1 MCCPARA
8 PPRRQLARRQLRH
21 TLTPRKTAS
30 PDGPIAASPPSDAAL
45 TVLVAGDDQSNRKL
59 LSEVLSSRGHQVVDA
74 EDARSAWDVFGAS
87 PFRLVLLD
95 LALPKKGN
103 LDLCRR
109 IRQHAGGGDV
119 VVIILT
125 AEGDPDAILKTLEA
139 GADDYLTKPVDLPLF
154 NLRIA
159 VAERDLNRRTEHRV
173 ERQRIA
179 VQDEEIR
186 SLLANLDQV
195 IFSLDPRSGQLLRV
209 SPATLSLLGYSPE
222 EIIADESLWR
232 ALLYPPEVELRQEEL
247 SRRVG
252 QPVTHR
258 WQVSLLD
265 GSTRWVE
272 LSVKGTLDLSGVLVR
287 VDGRLSDVSEA
298 QRSREELSARNQ
310 ELMTL
315 YRISELTL
323 TASSPENA
331 YETILEELCK
341 ATGFPIAVIAQC
353 DVPRE
358 RLIVTAAWGLPPD
371 HDRLDMPIQDTL
383 AGEAFSSG
391 QPIAQFAAPAR
402 HEMED
407 DLLEGLGVQTYL
419 AFPMIVNQQVVGT
432 LIMAHTEA
440 SEHSQRMVRWASSLA
455 NGVAQFLDRVASQT
469 ALRASEQRYRSLTE
483 ELQQANQELE
493 RFAYSVS
500 HDLRAPLRTMQGF
513 AHALLQN
520 FGDSL
525 PEEAKDYAQRI
536 IASGRQSEVLIRD
549 LLAYSRLSFEELEV
563 QAVSLAKVVATAREQ
578 LDGVLDEAKVDL
590 SVEGGLPAVLG
601 QTTTLVQVVTNLIST
616 TRSSSSQ
623 KGSVPT
629 SAFGLRKENAGCAS
643 QCRTTGSE
651 FLPVKKSGSS
661 ACSSA

>member
-8 PPRRQLARRQLRH
+8 PPRRQHARRQLRH
-21 TLTPRKTAS
+21 TLTPRQTAP
-30 PDGPIAASPPSDAAL
+30 PDGPIATSPPSDTAL
-45 TVLVAGDDQSNRKL
+45 TVLLAGDDQSNRKL
-59 LSEVLSSRGHQVVDA
+59 LSEVLRSRGHQVSDA
-74 EDARSAWDVFGAS
+74 EDAPSAWDAFSGS
-87 PFRLVLLD
+87 PFPLVVLD
-95 LALPKKGN
+95 LALPETGN
-103 LDLCRR
+103 LDLCKR
-109 IRQHAGGGDV
+109 IRQHERGGDV
-119 VVIILT
+119 VVIIL
-125 AEGDPDAILKTLEA
+125 ADEGDPDVILKTLEA

-154 NLRIA
+154 KLRLA
-159 VAERDLNRRTEHRV
+159 VAERELNRRAEHRV
-173 ERQRIA
+173 ERQRVA
-179 VQDEEIR
+179 VQDEKVR

-195 IFSLDPRSGQLLRV
+195 IFSLDPRSGRLLWV
-209 SPATLSLLGYSPE
+209 SPGTHLLGYSPE
-222 EIIADESLWR
+222 ELIADESLWR

-252 QPVTHR
+252 EPVTHR

-272 LSVKGTLDLSGVLVR
+272 LSVKGTLDLNGVLVR

-298 QRSREELSARNQ
+298 QRSREELAARNK

-315 YRISELTL
+315 YRISEVTL
-323 TASSPENA
+323 TASSPERA
-331 YETILEELCK
+331 YENILEELCK

-371 HDRLDMPIQDTL
+371 HSRLDMPIHDTL
-383 AGEAFSSG
+383 AGKAFRSG
-391 QPIAQFAAPAR
+391 QPIAQFTAPTR

-407 DLLEGLGVQTYL
+407 DLLEGLGIQTYL

-432 LIMAHTEA
+432 LIMAHTKA
-440 SEHSQRMVRWASSLA
+440 SERPQRMVRWASSLA

-483 ELQQANQELE
+483 ELQRANQELE

-513 AHALLQN
+513 AHAMLQN

-525 PEEAKDYAQRI
+525 PGEARDYAQRI
-536 IASGRQSEVLIRD
+536 IASGRQSEILIRD
-549 LLAYSRLSFEELEV
+549 LLAYSRLSFEELKV
-563 QAVSLAKVVATAREQ
+563 QAVSLAEVVATAREQ
-578 LDGVLDEAKVDL
+578 LDGVLDEAKADL
-590 SVEGGLPAVLG
+590 SVEGELPPVLG
-601 QTTTLVQVVTNLIST
+601 QTTTLVQVVTNLISNAVKFVSEGE
-616 TRSSSSQ
+616 RPHIRIRAEES
-623 KGSVPT
+623 GRWVRLSVQDNGIGIPP
-629 SAFGLRKENAGCAS
+629 GQEERI
-643 QCRTTGSE
+643 
-651 FLPVKKSGSS
+651 S

>member
-1 MCCPARA
+1 MR
-8 PPRRQLARRQLRH
+8 
-21 TLTPRKTAS
+21 
-30 PDGPIAASPPSDAAL
+30 
-45 TVLVAGDDQSNRKL
+45 
-59 LSEVLSSRGHQVVDA
+59 
-74 EDARSAWDVFGAS
+74 W
-87 PFRLVLLD
+87 
-95 LALPKKGN
+95 
-103 LDLCRR
+103 
-109 IRQHAGGGDV
+109 
-119 VVIILT
+119 
-125 AEGDPDAILKTLEA
+125 
-139 GADDYLTKPVDLPLF
+139 
-154 NLRIA
+154 
-159 VAERDLNRRTEHRV
+159 AERDLNRRTEHRV

-525 PEEAKDYAQRI
+525 PE
-536 IASGRQSEVLIRD
+536 
-549 LLAYSRLSFEELEV
+549 
-563 QAVSLAKVVATAREQ
+563 
-578 LDGVLDEAKVDL
+578 
-590 SVEGGLPAVLG
+590 GGE
-601 QTTTLVQVVTNLIST
+601 
-616 TRSSSSQ
+616 
-623 KGSVPT
+623 
-629 SAFGLRKENAGCAS
+629 GLRPAHHRVRPTVGSPHPGLARIQPPELRGARGPSGFAS
-643 QCRTTGSE
+643 QGGGDREGAAGWS
-651 FLPVKKSGSS
+651 P
-661 ACSSA
+661 